1 MSEELW
7 NLLGHNESISN
18 VPWPKLVED
27 YLKSVSVKYPVSF
40 NGKTRFQIELDSN
53 LDKNAIETAVL
64 ETDDAK
70 NWLDGQTPKKV
81 IVVPGRIVN
90 IVV

>member
-1 MSEELW
+1 ME
-7 NLLGHNESISN
+7 
-18 VPWPKLVED
+18 
-27 YLKSVSVKYPVSF
+27 
-40 NGKTRFQIELDSN
+40 KTRFQIELDSN